1 MSDYTLPPLPDYT
14 LKPQPPL
21 IPGLPDAYLALILP
35 IAAYWVLSLFFH
47 FIDEWDLFPQYRL
60 HTPAEVLKR
69 NHATRWEVF
78 RDVIIQQIIQTGV
91 GIVLTMFDPEPT
103 MGKEVYDVATW
114 AQRVRMAQRVVPG
127 LLAVAG
133 LDAGLISKNMA
144 STHPMLAGLI
154 GGGNYNTFQETDK
167 GIVPAFAS
175 WEITAARAIYHIG
188 IPAIQFGLAI
198 LIVDTWQYFWHRAM
212 HLNKWL
218 YSKSSSGSLSRTSL

>member
-1 MSDYTLPPLPDYT
+1 
-14 LKPQPPL
+14 
-21 IPGLPDAYLALILP
+21 
-35 IAAYWVLSLFFH
+35 
-47 FIDEWDLFPQYRL
+47 
-60 HTPAEVLKR
+60 
-69 NHATRWEVF
+69 
-78 RDVIIQQIIQTGV
+78 
-91 GIVLTMFDPEPT
+91 
-103 MGKEVYDVATW
+103 
-114 AQRVRMAQRVVPG
+114 
-127 LLAVAG
+127 
-133 LDAGLISKNMA
+133 
-144 STHPMLAGLI
+144 MLAGLI